1 MKLRQLHLDFFRSSL
16 SDDQPEVNAWERK
29 GGRVQEMLD
38 QKPWEDMMLKEG
50 RREEKGGEIE
60 DEGGMEMEN
69 NERKKM
75 GAAPMEERQKRSPA
89 CLIRCLRSRLLH
101 PAQCHALC

>member
-1 MKLRQLHLDFFRSSL
+1 M
-16 SDDQPEVNAWERK
+16 NAWERK

-38 QKPWEDMMLKEG
+38 QKPWEDMLKEG

-60 DEGGMEMEN
+60 DEGEMEMEN

-75 GAAPMEERQKRSPA
+75 EAAPMEERQKRSPA